1 MASRSLPTR
10 QMWAAAAPPSS
21 GILHGQGGPAAASAF
36 NARILDNGS
45 SPVVNE
51 ASSTGGSGVYA
62 RPMQGVDQDVI
73 NDLSTTLNAMYVA
86 RRRNVEQVGCYS
98 LGGRQTAAIMQD
110 NPMTVAMRS
119 VAVLHRLC
127 NGVSSDAAFQRIR
140 LQRLDGTI
148 ARADAPRA

>member
-1 MASRSLPTR
+1 MASRSLPPR

-21 GILHGQGGPAAASAF
+21 GVLHGQGGPTAASAF

-51 ASSTGGSGVYA
+51 ASSKGGSGVYA

-86 RRRNVEQVGCYS
+86 RSGTSSRW
-98 LGGRQTAAIMQD
+98 AA
-110 NPMTVAMRS
+110 TRS
-119 VAVLHRLC
+119 
-127 NGVSSDAAFQRIR
+127 GVVRPQRSCR
-140 LQRLDGTI
+140 TT
-148 ARADAPRA
+148 P